1 MSGGPNIFGLNII
14 RRGTLAV
21 AVLAAL
27 PLAACV
33 SDETAVDMGL
43 ATSCDAKNV
52 VSSVGDPARRYVSV
66 QGGESCKGPR
76 RHTYD
81 TRTLALL
88 DCTMPARLDIK
99 VSQLAV
105 DTAARGPNYD
115 HSKVVDTQTALLRIG
130 LTDLAGVS
138 SALNSAGVPATL
150 SSGVTGEE
158 CTKRA

>member
-1 MSGGPNIFGLNII
+1 MAG
-14 RRGTLAV
+14 RRLTLPARGAWVV

-27 PLAACV
+27 PLGACV

-43 ATSCDAKNV
+43 ATSCDGKNV
-52 VSSVGDPARRYVSV
+52 VSSLGDPAGRYVSV

-81 TRTLALL
+81 TKTLALV
-88 DCTMPARLDIK
+88 DCTLPARLDIK

-115 HSKVVDTQTALLRIG
+115 HSKVVDAQKALLRIG
-130 LTDLAGVS
+130 LTDLAGVQ

-150 SSGVTGEE
+150 SPGISGEE
-158 CTKRA
+158 CTKRAAG